1 MANNCLVDVVSEG
14 PDQGVGSIHKS
25 LNPTFQL
32 SGLHE
37 LHIDAEA
44 DGSEVQDYLAHLIAR
59 YPGDLRSHVQRINF
73 HVARREPER
82 TYGALLDL
90 FIALGAKG
98 ESLRRRMLQ
107 TAHPILIEE
116 TFEIFSVNLE
126 RGISSTDV
134 TPTTGS
140 SVLTKGVQGT
150 SQLVTRM
157 EANHAHNQD
166 ALAEAHACLEYGQIS
181 EAQSILEQAL
191 LAQPEREALH
201 QDLLEIYQSTGDRQ
215 RFHEML
221 DVLDKNQN
229 PYSELWE
236 LMAASF

>member
-1 MANNCLVDVVSEG
+1 MANNSLVRIVSDG
-14 PDQGVGSIHKS
+14 SDQDVGSIHQS
-25 LNPTFQL
+25 LNPVFQL

-37 LHIDAEA
+37 LHIDTGA
-44 DGSEVQDYLAHLIAR
+44 DGNEVQDYFAHLIAR
-59 YPGDLRSHVQRINF
+59 YPGDLRTHVQRINF
-73 HVARREPER
+73 HVARGGAER

-98 ESLRRRMLQ
+98 ESLRKRMLQ
-107 TAHPILIEE
+107 TAHPILTAE
-116 TFEIFSVNLE
+116 TFELFSVNFE

-157 EANHAHNQD
+157 DANHASSQD

-215 RFHEML
+215 RFYEML
-221 DVLDKNQN
+221 DALDKNQN

>member
-1 MANNCLVDVVSEG
+1 MTNNCLVRVASEG
-14 PDQGVGSIHKS
+14 PDQTVGSIHQS
-25 LNPTFQL
+25 LNPVFQL

-37 LHIDAEA
+37 LNIDAEV
-44 DGSEVQDYLAHLIAR
+44 DSSEVQDYFAHLIAR
-59 YPGDLRSHVQRINF
+59 YPGDLRSHVQRINL
-73 HVARREPER
+73 HVARGEPDR

-98 ESLRRRMLQ
+98 ESLRKRMLQ
-107 TAHPILIEE
+107 AAYSTLTKE
-116 TFEIFSVNLE
+116 TFEVFSVNIE

-134 TPTTGS
+134 TPTAAS

-150 SQLVTRM
+150 SQLITRV
-157 EANHAHNQD
+157 EANHAPSQD

-191 LAQPEREALH
+191 LAQPEKEELH

-221 DVLDKNQN
+221 DTLGKDQN